1 MDLNLK
7 IAVKAGLVKRLEL
20 GIDHRQGGQM
30 DEMGRRRGG
39 RCQHLHKGVHLGT
52 VGQVHI
58 KGTNLTGE
66 AGAEVGQLF
75 QIAAALGQ
83 HSRVGRGADQKP
95 LNQRAAHIAGGT
107 GDKIGISHD
116 FLLTVVGAARG
127 AISPV
132 RP

>member
-20 GIDHRQGGQM
+20 GIDHGQGGQM

-58 KGTNLTGE
+58 KGAHLSGE

-83 HSRVGRGADQKP
+83 HSRVGGGTGQQPLDQC
-95 LNQRAAHIAGGT
+95 AAHIAGGT

-116 FLLTVVGAARG
+116 FLLTVAGAAG
-127 AISPV
+127 GTISPA